1 MFSQLTNRFLNTVP
15 FAATIVDK
23 FSRMLSVG
31 YYMFKPSGSPEK
43 EQNTAE
49 HEQILQ
55 DLENKKKTVENLK
68 LLQQEKLAA
77 VNALVASAKVKQ
89 QELGNATLLVD
100 KKLNEKQSLIQSAEE
115 LSPQISRLSVEKRRQ
130 ERKVADLTLK
140 IETKEM
146 AAQEAESLKPSEDFQ
161 QLLNNAKL
169 IEQRDY
175 KQKLV
180 IKPKS
185 KQEIL
190 EEKKKAVENLK
201 LQQQEKTERLEA
213 LVARSK
219 TTQQELD
226 NVTPTVKQKLAEKQF
241 LTGQSERLIAKIN
254 RLSIE
259 KQIQERNIAD
269 LTLRIEMKEM
279 AAQEAASLKPS
290 EHFQQLLSHATLIG
304 QKNDK
309 HKPGYE
315 PRVEA
320 RLEEAMVEP
329 EAVVFQEPTIEQFQA
344 CVFTAPENSIPKK
357 NNARAI
363 FATAASFREPRDK
376 KQTDFFADFAK
387 QKTQKTKKNKNK

>member
-1 MFSQLTNRFLNTVP
+1 MFSQLSSSFS
-15 FAATIVDK
+15 TIVDGFWK
-23 FSRMLSVG
+23 IVSAVSDTLNPQAS
-31 YYMFKPSGSPEK
+31 SEK

-77 VNALVASAKVKQ
+77 VNALVASAKATQ

-115 LSPQISRLSVEKRRQ
+115 LSPQINRLSVEKRRQ

-146 AAQEAESLKPSEDFQ
+146 AAQEAESLKPSEHFQ

-190 EEKKKAVENLK
+190 EEKKKTVENLK
-201 LQQQEKTERLEA
+201 LQQQEKLERLGVLIA
-213 LVARSK
+213 SSK
-219 TTQQELD
+219 TKQQELD
-226 NVTPTVKQKLAEKQF
+226 DAKLLVNKKLVEKQSINEHVEKF
-241 LTGQSERLIAKIN
+241 SDYVN
-254 RLSIE
+254 RLSIK
-259 KQIQERNIAD
+259 KQIEERKIAD
-269 LTLRIEMKEM
+269 LTLKIEMKEM
-279 AAQEAASLKPS
+279 EAEFSKPS
-290 EHFQQLLSHATLIG
+290 EHFQQLLSNAKLRE

-309 HKPGYE
+309 QKPGYE
-315 PRVEA
+315 PREEV
-320 RLEEAMVEP
+320 RSKEAMVEP

-363 FATAASFREPRDK
+363 FATAASFRDPRDK

-387 QKTQKTKKNKNK
+387 QKPQKTKKNKNK